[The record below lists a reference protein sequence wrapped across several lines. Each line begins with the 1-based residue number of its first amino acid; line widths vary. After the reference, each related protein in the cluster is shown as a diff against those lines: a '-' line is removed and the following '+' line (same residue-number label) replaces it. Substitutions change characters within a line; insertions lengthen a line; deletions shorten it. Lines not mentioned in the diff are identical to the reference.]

1 MVFISFV
8 RARRTPGPSL
18 PAVPQATVRHS
29 VSGQKSRSYARPF
42 GPQMIGSYP
51 PERPGGDCA
60 SSCRPLP
67 GFRAKKPVICAAL
80 WPTDDRLFP
89 RNAPEATVSLYSS
102 CCFRI
107 CRHPLSSFSFQK
119 KRVPFHLFLRA
130 LNRPLPFRSHEAG
143 QKSLPLLALGTSSS
157 SGISAAS
164 SARRHSRFSR
174 GSSYGN
180 SSFPVSRSR
189 SGVNRRS

>member
-1 MVFISFV
+1 MHFSACIFLRISSHSSV
-8 RARRTPGPSL
+8 RGVPLALPCRQCRKSPSASRFSGKKAGHMRGP
-18 PAVPQATVRHS
+18 R
-29 VSGQKSRSYARPF
+29 
-42 GPQMIGSYP
+42 
-51 PERPGGDCA
+51 
-60 SSCRPLP
+60 
-67 GFRAKKPVICAAL
+67 
-80 WPTDDRLFP
+80 PTDDRLFP
-89 RNAPEATVSLYSS
+89 RNAPEATVFLYSS
-102 CCFRI
+102 CYFRI

>member
-1 MVFISFV
+1 MHFSADFISFV

-18 PAVPQATVRHS
+18 PTVPQIAVRFP
-29 VSGQKSRSYARPF
+29 VFGQKSRSYARPF
-42 GPQMIGSYP
+42 APQMIGLS
-51 PERPGGDCA
+51 PGT
-60 SSCRPLP
+60 R
-67 GFRAKKPVICAAL
+67 RR
-80 WPTDDRLFP
+80 RLFLYILL
-89 RNAPEATVSLYSS
+89 AVSGYAGIHYLLFPS
-102 CCFRI
+102 R
-107 CRHPLSSFSFQK
+107 K
-119 KRVPFHLFLRA
+119 KGVPFHLFLRA
-130 LNRPLPFRSHEAG
+130 LNRPLPFRSHGAG